1 MPLHLLAVGDEAG
14 HAVVGGVAE
23 AGDNRGRLVAYAVDE
38 DPAYAALGVAAA
50 PHHVECNHHRHAH
63 KGEGAHGEEE
73 VDEEHP
79 PEQTAPRGERREGE
93 HAHPQQEALA
103 ECGEAQAP
111 QLAEGG
117 VAYDGAVNA
126 VEPERYGRG
135 REGAGKPRQVG
146 GGIFRDTRD
155 YEKHNGQHA
164 EGGKER
170 DREVKP
176 EHNLGAQVAVHPQF
190 LGDSGKIK
198 HFKS

>member
-1 MPLHLLAVGDEAG
+1 MLRSAWL
-14 HAVVGGVAE
+14 
-23 AGDNRGRLVAYAVDE
+23 RLRTMSNVTTIAT
-38 DPAYAALGVAAA
+38 
-50 PHHVECNHHRHAH
+50 RTR
-63 KGEGAHGEEE
+63 GEGAHGEEE

-79 PEQTAPRGERREGE
+79 QSRPLHAVNDEKASMPTHSRRPLPSV
-93 HAHPQQEALA
+93 ARLRRPSSRR
-103 ECGEAQAP
+103 
-111 QLAEGG
+111 GG

-146 GGIFRDTRD
+146 GGIFRDSRD

-164 EGGKER
+164 EGGQER